1 MRILSLLILCSLVLA
16 CATPSTQSTD
26 TIHYYQTIT
35 KKPYDDVLAELKI
48 AITEQN
54 FRITSHSR
62 VGKVIRRRDNI
73 SFPNYD
79 TIQFCNLTHAK
90 TLLELSSDTL
100 RHMPCSVVVYT
111 ENDTVV
117 VKTRLL
123 PTDTP
128 DPRINTFSEKIN
140 GILKGIVDFAV
151 EN

>member
-1 MRILSLLILCSLVLA
+1 VLA

-26 TIHYYQTIT
+26 TIHYYQAIT
-35 KKPYDDVLAELKI
+35 KKKPYDDVLAELKI

-54 FRITSHSR
+54 FRITSHNR
-62 VGKVIRRRDNI
+62 VGKVIRQRDNI

-100 RHMPCSVVVYT
+100 RHMPCSAVIYI
-111 ENDTVV
+111 EDDNVV

-128 DPRINTFSEKIN
+128 NPKINAFSEKIN
-140 GILKGIVDFAV
+140 DMLKDMVDFAV